1 MALPDNAGLS
11 SQSEDQP
18 QSCDESKRIM
28 MRWLEQHGFDKYSRA
43 FESHRINSMAVLAL
57 LSRGDLR
64 HVTGV
69 VGDAVRLHEVLK

>member
-11 SQSEDQP
+11 SLSEDQP
-18 QSCDESKRIM
+18 QSCDEVM
-28 MRWLEQHGFDKYSRA
+28 MRWLEQHGFDKYTRA
-43 FESHRINSMAVLAL
+43 FESHQINSMEVLAL